1 MYTMHNRID
10 FEKQGTTEVVDIF
23 LKEMLQAQVLEVQ
36 DIEYYRKQDVDVIA
50 FKNGYK
56 MKNLINAFIIYV
68 FMMLMLLAVCFV
80 IKLFG
85 FTGVVFGVF
94 GFSVLLAKIM
104 VWR

>member
-1 MYTMHNRID
+1 MVHYS
-10 FEKQGTTEVVDIF
+10 VVHRSLYIN
-23 LKEMLQAQVLEVQ
+23 Q
-36 DIEYYRKQDVDVIA
+36 IHG
-50 FKNGYK
+50 GYK